1 MKIENHSKDDHENLS
16 PSYRNIGKNNDIL
29 SVSKIEYEHFFFK
42 GANASGDIW
51 FQIPQRVVVK
61 MK

>member
-29 SVSKIEYEHFFFK
+29 SVSKIEYEHFFFSK
-42 GANASGDIW
+42 GQMLQVISG
-51 FQIPQRVVVK
+51 FK
-61 MK
+61 YLKGL